1 MKLRLAVQS
10 ACDWRQTVVRT
21 PRALRHDEERR
32 CIGSETCCT
41 IFCQH
46 DVIVVPW
53 LPHWDEH
60 GVSGATQEMLAR
72 LRWCCVFF
80 IHSQGDAVITLMMGL
95 CQCVLADT
103 SVHKKKHSD
112 KQTSRRSD
120 LILDLLSNIPLGT
133 ASQETRRQ
141 R

>member
-1 MKLRLAVQS
+1 MA
-10 ACDWRQTVVRT
+10 
-21 PRALRHDEERR
+21 
-32 CIGSETCCT
+32 
-41 IFCQH
+41 
-46 DVIVVPW
+46 VPW
-53 LPHWDEH
+53 LPQWDGRSEH

-72 LRWCCVFF
+72 PQWCCVFF
-80 IHSQGDAVITLMMGL
+80 VHSQGDAVITLMMGL

-103 SVHKKKHSD
+103 LVHQKKHSD

-120 LILDLLSNIPLGT
+120 LILDLLSNIPVGT